1 MSANL
6 MNLARSGGKFL
17 KLFGDRKMM
26 KLLPYDAEVEWL
38 QAVRGNYI
46 NTGIVLGNNRTFR
59 ISATAMTKGLIVSEM
74 PIASCWTSGTNWFNL
89 FFGGSAGALSLSM
102 YAGQDIGHLRPRT
115 QILANT
121 MYHISCGM
129 DAEGLYGLKGKRFM
143 ETDSSGFT
151 TTVNLATY
159 PYNGQEVLILAR
171 GDRDNEYSAYVQ
183 SVKLEIG
190 SDVVF
195 DGIAVRK
202 DDVGYFYDRVSSELF
217 GNAGTGEFLIGPDKT
232 I

>member
-46 NTGIVLGNNRTFR
+46 NTGLVLGNNRTFR
-59 ISATAMTKGLIVSEM
+59 ISATAMTKGLIESEM
-74 PIASCWTSGTNWFNL
+74 PIASCWTSGTSWFNL

-102 YAGQDIGHLRPRT
+102 YAGQDIGHLRPET
-115 QILANT
+115 KILANT

-129 DAEGLYGLKGKRFM
+129 DDEGLYGLKGKRFIGI
-143 ETDSSGFT
+143 DSSGFKT
-151 TTVNLATY
+151 LNLATY

-171 GDRDNEYSAYVQ
+171 GDRNNEYSAYVQ

-195 DGIAVRK
+195 NGIAVRK
-202 DDVGYFYDRVSSELF
+202 DDVGYFYDRVSGELF